1 MKNLVNIKD
10 AFFRG
15 VRHCGK
21 AMLLLVA
28 LTALS
33 SSAWAEDWGFYEV
46 NDTYVWYVEFG
57 YNNQSWGQHG
67 DRASNYSGEAT
78 LGTLTTDLYLNNF
91 NGQTWAKTRWI
102 YLWSRYNRDGGDYS
116 GMKEEYCIDYGS
128 NSPDNKK
135 IEATT
140 NKKLFS
146 FNDDAPGNYNYQYYL
161 EVKGYEGSSSDVQKY
176 CHAGNTTDN
185 MSVTFTI
192 PGFSK
197 TTATGSFGD
206 VVLGGNKSE
215 TISFTKHYG
224 TALTAS
230 NCEIKGDGAS
240 SYSVTSINETGVTVK
255 FQPNSVGSKPATLT
269 ITDAHGKKC
278 TITLSGTATSSTTPT
293 VLISKSEKVEGQEV
307 TLSGYLKYTGCK
319 NINNVGFIISQD
331 EEEVEDG
338 TAQVYNATTAPDAP
352 IAAMSDFSLFS
363 DGFENNVTYY
373 YRAWMK
379 ASDET
384 VTLSEEIRSFTPA
397 GVCNITDA
405 ASVLPIF
412 ESGKITESATFT
424 EGSASINLKVDKQTI
439 ADEYQW
445 NVKSQPDDSH
455 VGFVPDWQKRNV
467 SITVDKVGTY
477 TFTLSANCSGSAQV
491 ESSRVLTLYV
501 CEPAEATQLYLD
513 NHTVNVLCAG
523 EKATATCITKEGYTY
538 SLYNP
543 SGDNLGSLA
552 GTGGTQTWRNVTG
565 AGEFTMRTSPTSM
578 PQCAAVVSSATQR
591 YNEPLLEITAEPA
604 LSVLSYQPVTLSKKA
619 SEAEIYV
626 DTDPTWVITN
636 GSDKA
641 YLLNEHN
648 RLAYDNR
655 ARESVVFKAGAGS
668 ATQITVEASAYKTME
683 VEDSEAGNYTK
694 QCPATVDVTL
704 TVSPAVDDC
713 D

>member
-15 VRHCGK
+15 VKHCGK

-33 SSAWAEDWGFYEV
+33 GSAWAATNEMSYWNLKRNSNWLNNDGYGFGETINAGVVTEFSFTAFWVKATFEEFWIDKLGVYYTLNGSDVDNYFITSECKACGYRVWESGDNV
-46 NDTYVWYVEFG
+46 NKNLLSDSHI
-57 YNNQSWGQHG
+57 NNPG
-67 DRASNYSGEAT
+67 DNT
-78 LGTLTTDLYLNNF
+78 LGLYF
-91 NGQTWAKTRWI
+91 QAQW
-102 YLWSRYNRDGGDYS
+102 
-116 GMKEEYCIDYGS
+116 
-128 NSPDNKK
+128 
-135 IEATT
+135 
-140 NKKLFS
+140 
-146 FNDDAPGNYNYQYYL
+146 
-161 EVKGYEGSSSDVQKY
+161 EGSSSQEKSATVK
-176 CHAGNTTDN
+176 
-185 MSVTFTI
+185 FTL

-206 VVLGGNKSE
+206 VTIGADKSE

-278 TITLSGTATSSTTPT
+278 TITLSGNATSSSTPT

-319 NINNVGFIISQD
+319 TIKSVGFIISQNLA
-331 EEEVEDG
+331 EVEDG

-363 DGFENNVTYY
+363 DEFENEVTYY
-373 YRAWMK
+373 YKAWMK

-384 VTLSEEIRSFTPA
+384 VTLSEETRSFTPA
-397 GVCNITDA
+397 GVCNITGA

-412 ESGKITESATFT
+412 ESGKITESATFAS
-424 EGSASINLKVDKQTI
+424 GSASINLKVDKNCI
-439 ADEYQW
+439 ADVYQW

-501 CEPAEATQLYLD
+501 CEPAETTQLYLD
-513 NHTVNVLCAG
+513 NHTNNVLCVG

-552 GTGGTQTWRNVTG
+552 GTGGTQTWRNVEG
-565 AGEFTMRTSPTSM
+565 AGEFTMRTSPTTL
-578 PQCAAVVSSATQR
+578 PQCAAIVSSATQR
-591 YNEPLLEITAEPA
+591 YNEPTMEITADPG
-604 LSVLSYQPVTLSKKA
+604 LSVLSYQPVILSKKDVE
-619 SEAEIYV
+619 SPTYV

-668 ATQITVEASAYKTME
+668 ATQITVAASAYKTVE
-683 VEDSEAGNYTK
+683 VPDASGNYTK